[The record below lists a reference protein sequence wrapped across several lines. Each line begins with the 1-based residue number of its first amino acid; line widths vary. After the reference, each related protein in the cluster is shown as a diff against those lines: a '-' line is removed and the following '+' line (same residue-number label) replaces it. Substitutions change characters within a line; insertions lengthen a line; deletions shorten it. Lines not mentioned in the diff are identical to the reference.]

1 MRAKYIYIFLV
12 YAVTYIQCGD
22 QRDLISLG
30 GKITNPIGQEARF
43 IYPDTTYSAILDDNG
58 RFEIT
63 FSRDSSSYLRFGQG
77 SETTNMYLNPGDN
90 VSLKIDTKEFD
101 ETIEYKNSAESSFLA
116 FKFLLNEKKD
126 LYGEALY
133 LKDMEEYK
141 EYIKN
146 YADELLEKLDQINN
160 SNFTLA
166 EKRSLDSNME
176 RYIKQKE
183 KLSSLS
189 KEESVYTW
197 EKRLLSRKYNFYQL
211 LGSST
216 TEEFSDV
223 LSNYE
228 NGLLSKL
235 VSITNT
241 DFVDKEKKKLEKDV
255 LKWKERR
262 TSFDN
267 MPEEGEAAIDFSYPD
282 KEGNVFQLTSFQGSM
297 VYVDVWATWCGPCIA
312 QIPALEQLQK
322 DYKEENIVF
331 MSISVDTDKDAWLK
345 MLHEDQL
352 QGVQLWA
359 DGWSEITRSYA
370 IFGIPRFLLFDPDGR
385 VISVDAPRP
394 TSGEIRELIN
404 TNL

>member
-1 MRAKYIYIFLV
+1 MRVKYIYIFLV

-22 QRDLISLG
+22 ERDLIYLG

-141 EYIKN
+141 EYIKD

-189 KEESVYTW
+189 KEESIYTW
-197 EKRLLSRKYNFYQL
+197 EKRSLSREYNFYQL

-331 MSISVDTDKDAWLK
+331 MSVSVDTDKDAWLK

-370 IFGIPRFLLFDPDGR
+370 IFGIPRFLLFDPDGK

-394 TSGEIRELIN
+394 TSGEIRELFD

>member
-1 MRAKYIYIFLV
+1 MRAKYIYIILA
-12 YAVTYIQCGD
+12 YALTYIECREKTG
-22 QRDLISLG
+22 LISLG

-43 IYPDTTYSAILDDNG
+43 IFPDTTYSAILDDNG

-77 SETTNMYLNPGDN
+77 SETTFMYLSPGDN

-166 EKRSLDSNME
+166 EKRSLDHNTE
-176 RYIKQKE
+176 RYIQQKE

-197 EKRLLSRKYNFYQL
+197 EKRSLSREYNFYQL

-331 MSISVDTDKDAWLK
+331 MSVSVDTDKDAWLK

-370 IFGIPRFLLFDPDGR
+370 IFGIPRFLLFDPDGK

-394 TSGEIRELIN
+394 TSGEIRELFD

>member
-1 MRAKYIYIFLV
+1 MRAKYIYIILA
-12 YAVTYIQCGD
+12 YALTYIECREKTG
-22 QRDLISLG
+22 LISLG

-43 IYPDTTYSAILDDNG
+43 IFPDTTYSAILDDNG

-77 SETTNMYLNPGDN
+77 SETTFMYLSPGDN

-126 LYGEALY
+126 FYGEALY
-133 LKDMEEYK
+133 LKDMKEYK

-160 SNFTLA
+160 SDFILA
-166 EKRSLDSNME
+166 EKKSLDNNTE
-176 RYIKQKE
+176 RYIQQKE

-189 KEESVYTW
+189 KEESIFAW
-197 EKRLLSRKYNFYQL
+197 EKRTLSREYNFYQL
-211 LGSST
+211 LGSGT
-216 TEEFSDV
+216 TEEFNSM
-223 LSNYE
+223 LSEYKDHI
-228 NGLLSKL
+228 LSKL
-235 VSITNT
+235 SSVNNT
-241 DFVDKEKKKLEKDV
+241 GFINKEKKILEKDV

-267 MPEEGEAAIDFSYPD
+267 MPKEGEDAIDFSYPD
-282 KEGNVFQLTSFQGSM
+282 KEGNVLQLSSFQGSM

-322 DYKEENIVF
+322 DYKEENIIF
-331 MSISVDTDKDAWLK
+331 MSVSVDTDKDAWLK

-359 DGWSEITRSYA
+359 DGWSDITRSYA
-370 IFGIPRFLLFDPDGR
+370 IFGIPRFLLFDSNGK

-394 TSGEIRELIN
+394 TSGDIREMIDN
-404 TNL
+404 NL